1 MEESRA
7 DRETHRRR
15 DRGDRAPRHRR
26 AAQAQRPAS
35 AAIGNDDLLVATGLG
50 SLDLAALVAKLE
62 RIWKVDPFLEAVAIT
77 EILTVGDLCRAY
89 RDFLHSA

>member
-1 MEESRA
+1 VLTGKPTA
-7 DRETHRRR
+7 
-15 DRGDRAPRHRR
+15 
-26 AAQAQRPAS
+26 
-35 AAIGNDDLLVATGLG
+35 AAIEATVHRAIAELLERSDRRVPPFGNDDLLVATGLG